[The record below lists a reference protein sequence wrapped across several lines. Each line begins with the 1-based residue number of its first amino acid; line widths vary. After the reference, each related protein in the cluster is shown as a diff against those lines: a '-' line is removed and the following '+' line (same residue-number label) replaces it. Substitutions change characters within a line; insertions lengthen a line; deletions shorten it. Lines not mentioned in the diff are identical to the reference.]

1 MLLNHCGFI
10 EVTMYD
16 TPAGLGFRV
25 IPSPAPFTFLHNYSY
40 NISYVLYMYS
50 MYIHT
55 LLHYTYEH
63 TDTRRAKKEM
73 HLEYTIGMYICMYG

>member
-16 TPAGLGFRV
+16 TPAGLGFKV
-25 IPSPAPFTFLHNYSY
+25 IPSLAPFTFLHNYSY
-40 NISYVLYMYS
+40 NISYVLYS

-63 TDTRRAKKEM
+63 TDTRRQKKKC
-73 HLEYTIGMYICMYG
+73 I